1 MENNEN
7 KNLNQI
13 ENTEETSFEDIIEN
27 AEHDNKKS
35 KTKKKKPNSFV
46 SFLKSR
52 KAKRGAVATAIVVV
66 FICIIFLLNII
77 TGILVEKFPALQL
90 DLTSNHTYEL
100 QPDTVEY
107 LRQVDNDITIYA
119 LAKEDSFKNGLSASS
134 GSQYVVQGYK
144 LLKKMAASNDKIH
157 LKFIE
162 LSSNPTFTNKYSNI
176 NWSSSSQYLILIDAG
191 DDNYTALTLDEC
203 FTYDSETLSYYG
215 TLEFTASTIEQAV
228 VTGILDVTTADK
240 VCIDFITG
248 SGETE
253 DGYSAM
259 KNLLKQNAYD
269 VKDVSL
275 TTGTLRE
282 KAEIA
287 VLYGPTVDLSENAA
301 NKIQKWIDNDGE
313 YGKTLIYIPV
323 DTQISTPNID
333 AIISEYGMK
342 ISDGIAYC
350 LSSSYYINSPYTF
363 LTDYDS
369 DIYTATLKNSDI
381 PTIVGNSRTVEIT
394 NQDNA
399 VAMLKVD
406 SSVGVLP
413 FDVSSDEITSEKDLE
428 KYMQESINLAC
439 VGSKTNEED
448 SKSNV
453 AVFGSYY
460 MFTSTFLNTTSFNN
474 GNYIVNFCNT
484 VTDRGD
490 MGITIATAEA
500 NIPEIGTITDGT
512 VNAMYAIFIVVV
524 PVIILLIGLT
534 VFIRRRNR

>member
-7 KNLNQI
+7 KNLNQVDT
-13 ENTEETSFEDIIEN
+13 TEEVSFEDIIDNSESK
-27 AEHDNKKS
+27 NKKS
-35 KTKKKKPNSFV
+35 KRKNKKPNSFV

-66 FICIIFLLNII
+66 FICIIFLLNMI
-77 TGILVEKFPALQL
+77 TGILVDKFPSLQL

-100 QPDTVEY
+100 QQDTVEY
-107 LRQVDNDITIYA
+107 LRQVDKDITIYA
-119 LAKEDSFKNGLSASS
+119 LAKEDSFKSGLSASS

-144 LLKKMAASNDKIH
+144 LLKKMAAGNDKIS
-157 LKFIE
+157 LKFLE

-176 NWSSSSQYLILIDAG
+176 NWSSDSQYLILIDAG
-191 DDNYTALTLDEC
+191 DDNYTTLTLDEC
-203 FTYDSETLSYYG
+203 FTYSQENLSYYG

-228 VTGILDVTTADK
+228 VTGILDVTTEDK

-269 VKDVSL
+269 VKDISL
-275 TTGTLRE
+275 TTENLRD

-287 VLYGPTVDLSENAA
+287 VLYGPTVDLSEDAA
-301 NKIQKWIDNDGE
+301 NKLQKWIDNDGE

-323 DTQISTPNID
+323 DTQVDTPNID

-342 ISDGIAYC
+342 VSEGIAYC

-363 LTDYDS
+363 LTEYDS
-369 DIYTATLKNSDI
+369 DIYTASLKNSDI
-381 PTIVGNSRTVEIT
+381 PTIVGNSRAVEIT

-413 FDVSSDEITSEKDLE
+413 FDVNSDEITSEKDLE
-428 KYMQESINLAC
+428 KYMKDSINLAC
-439 VGSKTNEED
+439 VGTKTNEEEA
-448 SKSNV
+448 KSNV

-460 MFTSTFLNTTSFNN
+460 MFASTFLNTTSFNN
-474 GNYIVNFCNT
+474 ANYIVNFCNT

-500 NIPEIGTITDGT
+500 NVPEIGTITDST
-512 VNAMYAIFIVVV
+512 VNAMYAIFTVGI
-524 PVIILLIGLT
+524 PVIVLLIGLL